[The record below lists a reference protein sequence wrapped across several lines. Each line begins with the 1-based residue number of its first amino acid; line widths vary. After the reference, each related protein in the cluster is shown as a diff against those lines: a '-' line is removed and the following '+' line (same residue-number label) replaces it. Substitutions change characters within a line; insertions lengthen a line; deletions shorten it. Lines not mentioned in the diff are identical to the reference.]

1 MTAEISV
8 FALIGHLGWSL
19 TIEQSIPMIALV
31 WNCSSMVSQM
41 QTEATGSKPHMGRAH
56 AKKTEGQT
64 ISEGV
69 SATTFE
75 RRYASIEYASERSS

>member
-1 MTAEISV
+1 
-8 FALIGHLGWSL
+8 
-19 TIEQSIPMIALV
+19 
-31 WNCSSMVSQM
+31 
-41 QTEATGSKPHMGRAH
+41 MGRAH